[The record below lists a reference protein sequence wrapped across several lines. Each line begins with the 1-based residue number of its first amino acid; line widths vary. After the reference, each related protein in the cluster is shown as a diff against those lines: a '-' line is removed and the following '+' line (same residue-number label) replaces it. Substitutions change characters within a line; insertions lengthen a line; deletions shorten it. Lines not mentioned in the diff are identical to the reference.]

1 MHQGVFSVCC
11 ATESFTEEEK
21 GKRSEERIVAKTREI
36 EEKTEEMWRDIAE
49 RQRREEEAER
59 EREVSK
65 ETYYWTNCSEKKKSL
80 GKAYL
85 RNPNDDTWFAF
96 VHADDNEPLEELP
109 PFWELVVAHAL
120 DNPLANPLAFY
131 IPKAL
136 NIFEPVDRFF
146 INKRDI
152 IKYKDFPQL
161 MSAKSYEEWKKLK
174 ALAEV
179 IKYLRR
185 VKASYGTGANIVAT
199 VADISLI
206 LAIILIIKKLAP
218 FVIVFLGL
226 ASFRSSF
233 FTLDRTMY
241 GSKLETLFGRVDE
254 FYVRDF
260 YLLRVLLF
268 FAVVYCLKK
277 QKFRMYCV
285 KHRFSMLATF
295 AFCVPLFWDF
305 GMLPTVNFLGLLAI
319 AGCLFEIY
327 LRYQQ
332 K

>member
-1 MHQGVFSVCC
+1 M
-11 ATESFTEEEK
+11 
-21 GKRSEERIVAKTREI
+21 R
-36 EEKTEEMWRDIAE
+36 
-49 RQRREEEAER
+49 
-59 EREVSK
+59 
-65 ETYYWTNCSEKKKSL
+65 
-80 GKAYL
+80 
-85 RNPNDDTWFAF
+85 
-96 VHADDNEPLEELP
+96 
-109 PFWELVVAHAL
+109 
-120 DNPLANPLAFY
+120 LANPLAFY

-146 INKRDI
+146 TINRRDI

-161 MSAKSYEEWKKLK
+161 MSAKSCVEFEELK
-174 ALAEV
+174 ALAED
-179 IKYLRR
+179 IRYLRR
-185 VKASYGTGANIVAT
+185 VKASYGTGANIAAT

-206 LAIILIIKKLAP
+206 VAIILIIKKLAP

>member
-1 MHQGVFSVCC
+1 MCC
-11 ATESFTEEEK
+11 DIFEDPWFEVESE
-21 GKRSEERIVAKTREI
+21 IMKTLHP
-36 EEKTEEMWRDIAE
+36 
-49 RQRREEEAER
+49 
-59 EREVSK
+59 
-65 ETYYWTNCSEKKKSL
+65 SEKKKLL

-85 RNPNDDTWFAF
+85 RTPNDDTWSAF

-161 MSAKSYEEWKKLK
+161 MSAKSRVEFEELK
-174 ALAEV
+174 ALAKD
-179 IKYLRR
+179 IRYLRR
-185 VKASYGTGANIVAT
+185 VKASYGTGANIAAT

-206 LAIILIIKKLAP
+206 LAIILIVKKLAP

-233 FTLDRTMY
+233 FTLDC
-241 GSKLETLFGRVDE
+241 SKLETLFGTVNKSYDL
-254 FYVRDF
+254 VF
-260 YLLRVLLF
+260 YLLRILLF
-268 FAVVYCLKK
+268 FAVVYCFKK

-285 KHRFSMLATF
+285 KHRFSLLATF
-295 AFCVPLFWDF
+295 AFCVPHFWDF
-305 GMLPTVNFLGLLAI
+305 NTLQTVNFLGLLAI

>member
-1 MHQGVFSVCC
+1 MGTIGIIDGQEVDLD
-11 ATESFTEEEK
+11 ALL
-21 GKRSEERIVAKTREI
+21 EERGRQQPSSIQPATVQTLKPLK
-36 EEKTEEMWRDIAE
+36 EEP
-49 RQRREEEAER
+49 
-59 EREVSK
+59 S
-65 ETYYWTNCSEKKKSL
+65 
-80 GKAYL
+80 
-85 RNPNDDTWFAF
+85 F
-96 VHADDNEPLEELP
+96 VD
-109 PFWELVVAHAL
+109 LVVAHAL
-120 DNPLANPLAFY
+120 DIPLYFYFY
-131 IPKAL
+131 IKKAL
-136 NIFEPVDRFF
+136 YIFKPTDGYFRITE
-146 INKRDI
+146 RDI
-152 IKYKDFPQL
+152 IGYEDFPQIK
-161 MSAKSYEEWKKLK
+161 SAKSRVELEELQ
-174 ALAEV
+174 AVAND
-179 IKYLRR
+179 IKELRE
-185 VKASYGTGANIVAT
+185 VKASHGTCENIVAT
-199 VADISLI
+199 IPTVLLVIVGIFLTQKI
-206 LAIILIIKKLAP
+206 VKKLAP

-260 YLLRVLLF
+260 YLLRILLF
-268 FAVVYCLKK
+268 FAVVYCFKK